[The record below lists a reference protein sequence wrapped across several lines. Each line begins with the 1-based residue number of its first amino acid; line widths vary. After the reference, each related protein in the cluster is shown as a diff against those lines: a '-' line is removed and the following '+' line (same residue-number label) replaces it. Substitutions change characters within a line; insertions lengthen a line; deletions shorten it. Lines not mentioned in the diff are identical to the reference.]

1 MGVKTANRSTIY
13 LKGSTKIIVE
23 FFEFAINSI
32 LYQRGIYFS
41 EDFKFVKKYGVTLVM
56 TIDDSLKLYL
66 KRLLPQ
72 VESWLMAGKIQK
84 LVLAIL
90 DLDSRETLE
99 RWQFDIQVIDD
110 NDSSKGS
117 ASAKKKEKTEKQ
129 IQTEIRE
136 IIRQI
141 TSSITFLPTLTDKC
155 TFNILA
161 YTDRDAEVPI
171 EWGDSDPHIIE
182 NAEQVRLRSFS
193 TNYHR
198 VDAMVSYKLDEDL

>member
-13 LKGSTKIIVE
+13 LKG
-23 FFEFAINSI
+23 
-32 LYQRGIYFS
+32 IYPA
-41 EDFKFVKKYGVTLVM
+41 EDFKIVKKYDIRLVM
-56 TIDDSLKLYL
+56 TIDDSLIFYL
-66 KRLLPQ
+66 RKLLPQ
-72 VESWLMAGKIQK
+72 VEAWLMAGKIQK
-84 LVLAIL
+84 LVMAII
-90 DLDSRETLE
+90 DCDSRETLE

-110 NDSSKGS
+110 FNTSTTNNNNNNNNNTSITT
-117 ASAKKKEKTEKQ
+117 KKEKTIKE

-141 TSSITFLPTLTDKC
+141 TSSVSFLPTLIDKC

-161 YTDRDAEVPI
+161 YTDKDAEVPV

-198 VDAMVSYKLDEDL
+198 VDSMVSYKLEDL